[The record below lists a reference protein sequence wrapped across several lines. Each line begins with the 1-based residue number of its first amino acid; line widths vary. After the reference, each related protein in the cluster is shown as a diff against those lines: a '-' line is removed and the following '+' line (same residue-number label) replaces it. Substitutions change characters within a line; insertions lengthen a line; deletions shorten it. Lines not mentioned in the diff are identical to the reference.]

1 MILPSDL
8 NQLKTTLTEAYT
20 DKNFSDHNF
29 PTPIEIVNFIEK
41 ISKNKN
47 ILAERNIEWL
57 INNKVKYFISDCP
70 HKHKMLKL
78 LKGKWDLKTDPI
90 TRQELN
96 TNNKMDYS
104 KISLRTNY
112 PFGSEDTGNLKANA
126 WPDILRKDWSRGYK
140 DIQCIIGNAWALSD
154 TSNTGRTNIDA
165 RHFIMP
171 KLNWFVWNKHELFEP
186 NARVQTSTI
195 EISRITGDTFEVYDY
210 DFNLI
215 YIGNKKTDEYIFK
228 TKLIKELV
236 ELQMKKFGKNFTR
249 NPFSFV
255 RNQFPKI
262 SDKEYEAFSINKNGD
277 PIKHHKTNKID
288 GHISFWRLQIP
299 DTRNATKGDPW
310 FKTIAK
316 VKPNTQTVKK
326 NNTYFASNDEFTID
340 SLISLLQ
347 TKTGCIL
354 YEDNIYSRT
363 FTAPTTKFIGPFP
376 LDRIWNDEQ
385 VLKFIDGEH
394 LKGQIDERY
403 SRGFDA

>member
-29 PTPIEIVNFIEK
+29 PTPIEIVNFVEK

-70 HKHKMLKL
+70 DKHKMLKL
-78 LKGKWDLKTDPI
+78 LKSKWDLKTDPV

-126 WPDILRKDWSRGYK
+126 WPDLLRKDWLRGYK

-165 RHFIMP
+165 RHFIMA
-171 KLNWFVWNKHELFEP
+171 KLKWYVWNKHELFEP

-195 EISRITGDTFEVYDY
+195 ELSRITGDTCEVYDY
-210 DFNLI
+210 DFKLI

-228 TKLIKELV
+228 TKLVKELV
-236 ELQMKKFGKNFTR
+236 ELQRKKFGNDYTT
-249 NPFSFV
+249 NPWDFK
-255 RNQFPKI
+255 RNQFPKVT
-262 SDKEYEAFSINKNGD
+262 DKEYESFSINKDGQ
-277 PIKHHKTNKID
+277 PIKHHMTNKPD
-288 GHISFWRLQIP
+288 AHVGKFRLAVP
-299 DTRNATKGDPW
+299 FTKNATQRRPW
-310 FKTIAK
+310 FSTMAK
-316 VKPNTQTVKK
+316 VLPSQAVRKDYTYYPANTE
-326 NNTYFASNDEFTID
+326 YEID
-340 SLISLLQ
+340 SLKSLYE
-347 TKTGCIL
+347 TKTISIL
-354 YEDNIYSRT
+354 FEDSIYSRG
-363 FTAPTTKFIGPFP
+363 FTKPTTKFIGPFP
-376 LDRIWNDEQ
+376 LDRIWNDQQ
-385 VLKFIDGEH
+385 VLKFIDGGH
-394 LKGQIDERY
+394 LKDQIEERY
-403 SRGFDA
+403 SKGFDG